1 MHYVGGAIL
10 KRELRDLEERYG
22 ASVGDLTTDEL
33 ERLVLACRKVER
45 PFSNVNMA
53 LVERPVRVCEGAYLW
68 PITAGAQI
76 WLEEFAAEWWKPDS
90 MMYKWARV
98 YALAHAREPEA
109 FASLQDKSSARKA
122 VVKTLLRFT
131 CHGAELQDAIDRCYG
146 IGEQVAPERPGKKRR
161 SEVRAQTDFSS
172 LVARLEV
179 ESGIPSGSWLWRRS
193 LVQTMRAYVELHE
206 FAAAFAGGERARM
219 KDELDE
225 AMNDL
230 ARLKRDIHVRL
241 MAEKAEKADKGGE
254 ESAG

>member
-1 MHYVGGAIL
+1 MGGAIL
-10 KRELRDLEERYG
+10 KRELRDLKDRYG
-22 ASVGDLTTDEL
+22 ASVEDLTPDEL

-53 LVERPVRVCEGAYLW
+53 LVEQPVRVCEGAYLW
-68 PITAGAQI
+68 PITAGAQV
-76 WLEEFAAEWWKPDS
+76 WLEEFAGSWWKPDS

-98 YALAHAREPEA
+98 YALAHARDQYA
-109 FASLQDKSSARKA
+109 FSTLQDKSSARKA
-122 VVKTLLRFT
+122 IAKNMLRFV

-146 IGEQVAPERPGKKRR
+146 VADQVAPEKPGKKRK

-179 ESGIPSGSWLWRRS
+179 ESGIPAGSWLWKRS
-193 LVQTMRAYVELHE
+193 LVQTMKAYVELHE
-206 FAAAFAGGERARM
+206 FAAAFAGGERAHM

-230 ARLKRDIHVRL
+230 ARLKRDIHVRI
-241 MAEKAEKADKGGE
+241 MAERAEKAEK

>member
-1 MHYVGGAIL
+1 MGGAIL
-10 KRELRDLEERYG
+10 KRELRDLKDRYG
-22 ASVGDLTTDEL
+22 ASVEDLTPDEL

-53 LVERPVRVCEGAYLW
+53 LVEQPVRVCEGAYLW
-68 PITAGAQI
+68 PITAGAQV
-76 WLEEFAAEWWKPDS
+76 WLEEFAGSWWKPDS

-98 YALAHAREPEA
+98 YALAHARDQYA
-109 FASLQDKSSARKA
+109 FSTLQDKSSARKA
-122 VVKTLLRFT
+122 IAKTMLRFV

-146 IGEQVAPERPGKKRR
+146 VADQVAPEKPGKKRK

-179 ESGIPSGSWLWRRS
+179 ESGIPAGSWLWKRS
-193 LVQTMRAYVELHE
+193 LVQTMKAYVELHE
-206 FAAAFAGGERARM
+206 FAAAFSVGGERRHM

-230 ARLKRDIHVRL
+230 ARLKRDIHVRI
-241 MAEKAEKADKGGE
+241 MAERAEKAEK

>member
-1 MHYVGGAIL
+1 MGGAIL

-22 ASVGDLTTDEL
+22 ASVGDLTADEL
-33 ERLVLACRKVER
+33 ERLVLACRRVER

-53 LVERPVRVCEGAYLW
+53 LVERPVRVCEGVYLW

-109 FASLQDKSSARKA
+109 FASLQDKPSARKA
-122 VVKTLLRFT
+122 IVKTLLRFA
-131 CHGAELQDAIDRCYG
+131 CHGAELQDAVDRCYG
-146 IGEQVAPERPGKKRR
+146 IRDQVAPEKKRK
-161 SEVRAQTDFSS
+161 SEVRAQTDFAS

-179 ESGIPSGSWLWRRS
+179 ESGIPAGTWLWGRS
-193 LVQTMRAYVELHE
+193 MVQTMTAYVELHE
-206 FAAAFAGGERARM
+206 FAAAFSAGGDRKRM

-225 AMNDL
+225 AINDL

-241 MAEKAEKADKGGE
+241 MAEKSGE
-254 ESAG
+254 AARE

>member
-1 MHYVGGAIL
+1 MGGAIL
-10 KRELRDLEERYG
+10 KRELRDLKERYG
-22 ASVGDLTTDEL
+22 ASVEDLTADEL
-33 ERLVLACRKVER
+33 ERLVLACRRVER

-76 WLEEFAAEWWKPDS
+76 WLEEFAAEWWKPES

-109 FASLQDKSSARKA
+109 FTSLQDKSSARKA
-122 VVKTLLRFT
+122 IIRTLLRFA
-131 CHGAELQDAIDRCYG
+131 CHGAELQDAVDRCYG
-146 IGEQVAPERPGKKRR
+146 IRDQVAPEKKRK
-161 SEVRAQTDFSS
+161 SEVRAQTDFAS

-179 ESGIPSGSWLWRRS
+179 ESGIPAGTWLWGRS
-193 LVQTMRAYVELHE
+193 MVQTMMAYAELHE
-206 FAAAFAGGERARM
+206 FAATFAGGERKHM

-241 MAEKAEKADKGGE
+241 MAEKAEKEPAE
-254 ESAG
+254 